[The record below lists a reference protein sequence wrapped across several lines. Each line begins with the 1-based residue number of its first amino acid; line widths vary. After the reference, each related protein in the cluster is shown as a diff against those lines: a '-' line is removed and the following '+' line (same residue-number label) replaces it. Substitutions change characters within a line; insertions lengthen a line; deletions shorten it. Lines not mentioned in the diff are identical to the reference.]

1 MATEDNWTSVPQPSF
16 DDMFDNQTLDNL
28 DELFDF
34 LQCDASF
41 FATWD
46 PLELVAGG
54 GGLEEQIEPPMHD
67 MDNLDFDVQING
79 ATTAETDPQGSD
91 LVTPSSA
98 DPFPNPRF
106 LNETNPPPTVFRQF
120 TNDPPKDSIMDIN
133 DFFNPP
139 STSNEFFG
147 FGDGWSQQSTQAFP
161 DFPIPGGS
169 ATNAVYM
176 TPTAIF
182 SPSIFDLTPSTQIPS
197 VQFPL
202 QRFTELP
209 DEEPIMEG
217 AAHSQEPQIPLQS
230 SRPEIPFRRTEETMI
245 STLPKKRYAPA
256 CQTLLK

>member
-1 MATEDNWTSVPQPSF
+1 MATEDNWTSVPEPNF
-16 DDMFDNQTLDNL
+16 EDMFDDQTLDNL
-28 DELFDF
+28 DELFNF
-34 LQCDASF
+34 SQYDASF

-46 PLELVAGG
+46 PLERVAGG
-54 GGLEEQIEPPMHD
+54 GGREEEIEPPVHD

-79 ATTAETDPQGSD
+79 ATTAETDPQCSD
-91 LVTPSSA
+91 PVPPSSA
-98 DPFPNPRF
+98 GPFLNPGF
-106 LNETNPPPTVFRQF
+106 LNETNPSPTVFRQF
-120 TNDPPKDSIMDIN
+120 TNNPPKGWIMDIN

-147 FGDGWSQQSTQAFP
+147 FGDGWSQQSTEAFP

-169 ATNAVYM
+169 TTNAVYM

-182 SPSIFDLTPSTQIPS
+182 NPSIFDLTSSTQIPS

-217 AAHSQEPQIPLQS
+217 VAHSQELQIPLQS
-230 SRPEIPFRRTEETMI
+230 SRPEIQFRRTEETMT
-245 STLPKKRYAPA
+245 STQPKKRYFPT
-256 CQTLLK
+256 CQNLLK